1 MERDLL
7 VRWTKNGRHS
17 AQNPNQS
24 TFYSINNSD
33 TNKDDCE
40 TVYKKFSLSGSSDEE
55 MIDITAGGENMES
68 HFEQAHAS
76 HRGFVGYRSRAS
88 SSISPLSS
96 SGRVARFLG
105 GQTGVALDRKLHVWA
120 SNLQRNR
127 HQMLLLFSRR
137 DVTALALSYGTFPL
151 RKV

>member
-33 TNKDDCE
+33 TNKDNCE

-76 HRGFVGYRSRAS
+76 HSEPVKVNFIPMPDLPES
-88 SSISPLSS
+88 SSDSDNEYS
-96 SGRVARFLG
+96 
-105 GQTGVALDRKLHVWA
+105 KLQG
-120 SNLQRNR
+120 NY
-127 HQMLLLFSRR
+127 
-137 DVTALALSYGTFPL
+137 LAIVMMCN
-151 RKV
+151 KED